1 MALRNF
7 WANVKVD
14 GYKTE
19 CGVGP
24 RNKEGGMSIT
34 VYQRDDGEKKTAV
47 KVNCRAINGKLV
59 TEVEIDGK
67 TVGKFTTER

>member
-19 CGVGP
+19 CGGGP
-24 RNKEGGMSIT
+24 RSKDGGMSIV
-34 VYQRDDGEKKTAV
+34 VYQRKDGEKKTAV
-47 KVNCRAINGKLV
+47 KVSCRAVNGVLT

-67 TVGKFTTER
+67 VVGKYVTER